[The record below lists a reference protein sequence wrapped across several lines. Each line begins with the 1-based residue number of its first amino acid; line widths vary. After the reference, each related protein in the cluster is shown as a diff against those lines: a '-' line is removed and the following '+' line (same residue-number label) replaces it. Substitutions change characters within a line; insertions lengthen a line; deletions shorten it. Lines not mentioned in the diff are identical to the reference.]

1 MLHHLRLWEG
11 RRWARVGWSS
21 RLSNQF
27 TLWQKNNSA
36 EVERGCGEGT
46 GSLASGWKEPP
57 ALEQISTVG
66 SVAECQGSRAL
77 FLLKYVT
84 S

>member
-1 MLHHLRLWEG
+1 M
-11 RRWARVGWSS
+11 A
-21 RLSNQF
+21 
-27 TLWQKNNSA
+27 KNS
-36 EVERGCGEGT
+36 EKVERGWGEGT
-46 GSLASGWKEPP
+46 GTLASGWKESL

-66 SVAECQGSRAL
+66 SVAECPGSRAL